1 MDYFMNTNP
10 VFEIACRTGAQDQQK
25 QCRSSKTT
33 VYGGPKDQQSLLV
46 FGNSY
51 FRNIVSNTFQISEQ
65 FSSQV

>member
-1 MDYFMNTNP
+1 MLVKFHSRT
-10 VFEIACRTGAQDQQK
+10 VFEIACQTGAQDQQK
-25 QCRSSKTT
+25 QRRSSKTT

-46 FGNSY
+46 FGNSH